1 MAKEIKEVLV
11 EGTDSTCKC
20 GKCESTEFV
29 EGSSIVCGKV
39 MVAKLATLDKIIKGL
54 EEGANAEHCLTL
66 STIYKNLCN

>member
-20 GKCESTEFV
+20 GSTEFV